1 VPLSLLLTHL
11 RQRLGLNPDALSPSA
26 LPSAVGRRMRE
37 SGEVNLAA
45 YAARAVATAEEFQE
59 LVHELVVPE
68 TWFLRGGE
76 LFFHL
81 ADHLRAAAP
90 RPARALSVPCSTGE
104 EPYSLALA
112 VCERGVPRTA
122 WTVDAVDVSLRGLAV
137 ARAGRYG
144 DFSFRQVD
152 PALRARYFR
161 AVGGQWE
168 VRADLR
174 EPVRF
179 RPGNLVA
186 PDFLAGEAP
195 YDVILC
201 RNLFIYLHPE
211 ARRLALAN
219 LERLLRPDGVLCM
232 GHAEPLDTTDG
243 RFRRWGPHGFFFY
256 RRDAGGG
263 RARVDAPAAPAPRP
277 RSLPPPLPAH
287 RAPAPAPPVPAA
299 VPADLLAQAR
309 DRADEG
315 KLDEAVGLCQ
325 ESLARSGPSADGYSL
340 LGVLR
345 QAREEAGEA
354 RACLEKALYLR
365 PDHEEALTHLM
376 LLYRQQG
383 NEAGAERLRRRLGR
397 AGGRREP

>member
-1 VPLSLLLTHL
+1 VPLTLLLTHL
-11 RQRLGLNPDALSPSA
+11 RQRLGLNPDSLSPSA
-26 LPSAVGRRMRE
+26 LPSAVGRRMRA
-37 SGEVNLAA
+37 SGEANLAA
-45 YAARAVATAEEFQE
+45 YAARAVASPDEFQE
-59 LVHELVVPE
+59 LVDELVVPE

-112 VCERGVPRTA
+112 LCERGGGGAA
-122 WTVDAVDVSLRGLAV
+122 WTIDAVDVSLRGLAV

-144 DFSFRQVD
+144 EFSFRQVD
-152 PALRARYFR
+152 PALRAHYFR

-179 RPGNLVA
+179 RPGNLVE

-211 ARRLALAN
+211 ARRQALAN

-256 RRDAGGG
+256 RRGPGGA
-263 RARVDAPAAPAPRP
+263 RADAPAAPTLPP
-277 RSLPPPLPAH
+277 RSLAPP
-287 RAPAPAPPVPAA
+287 RPAPPRPAPVPVLPPAGPA
-299 VPADLLAQAR
+299 PADLLAQAR
-309 DRADEG
+309 GRADEG

-325 ESLARSGPSADGYSL
+325 EALARSGPSADGYSL

-345 QAREEAGEA
+345 QAREEADEA

-383 NEAGAERLRRRLGR
+383 NETGAERLRHRLGR
-397 AGGRREP
+397 AGRREP